1 MKNKQNLKLTM
12 VSAIL
17 ICTTPAHAEE
27 SKGGL
32 EWNALTAGFSRH
44 STQPRSGGHQWKDFH
59 PGIGIEAMERND
71 SEWRRGLAAG
81 AMQDSR
87 GTWGGYASISA
98 VKTLYSSPGIKV
110 DAGAGL
116 YAFYRS
122 MNWRGKMGF
131 VPAILPVMSITSPE
145 YRIGLNLLAV
155 PPVGRNGDHPAVL
168 FAQITYRLN

>member
-1 MKNKQNLKLTM
+1 M
-12 VSAIL
+12 
-17 ICTTPAHAEE
+17 
-27 SKGGL
+27 
-32 EWNALTAGFSRH
+32 
-44 STQPRSGGHQWKDFH
+44 
-59 PGIGIEAMERND
+59 
-71 SEWRRGLAAG
+71 
-81 AMQDSR
+81 
-87 GTWGGYASISA
+87 SA